1 MKKPLDAK
9 KTVMRCIIYIAG
21 MMILAAGIITTTKGL
36 LGVSPIISVPYI
48 VSDITGFNFGNLT
61 FFYYVFL
68 VVLQYIIRGK
78 NSRIYDLLQI
88 PISLIFTRFM
98 NFFSAMITVQ
108 PDKLWIKILIVVIGV
123 TLTGIG
129 LSMSVR
135 MDLIVNPGDGIVQA
149 LSWKIHKGL
158 GLCKNIIDL
167 SSVAA
172 TFIIGLC
179 SGRLLFGIGLGT
191 VIAMILTGRVVALFT
206 KLAKKPL
213 MRAAG
218 LPYNE

>member
-98 NFFSAMITVQ
+98 NFF
-108 PDKLWIKILIVVIGV
+108 
-123 TLTGIG
+123 
-129 LSMSVR
+129 
-135 MDLIVNPGDGIVQA
+135 
-149 LSWKIHKGL
+149 
-158 GLCKNIIDL
+158 
-167 SSVAA
+167 
-172 TFIIGLC
+172 
-179 SGRLLFGIGLGT
+179 
-191 VIAMILTGRVVALFT
+191 
-206 KLAKKPL
+206 
-213 MRAAG
+213 
-218 LPYNE
+218 